1 MKRAAELFNFERRP
15 SCSPYVQEFWHT
27 RSVAEESFISVA
39 ADHWEIV
46 ITRQIGAAV
55 LTVRGPETTA
65 TTVPI
70 PTDAEFFGIQF
81 TLGTFMPS
89 LPPGR
94 LVDRSVVL
102 PQVSSTKFWLH
113 GTAWELPE
121 PHTVDVFVDR
131 LVDAGLVVHDAVAS
145 AALHGEVNGLSDRS
159 VQRRV
164 SRATGLTP
172 GGIRQIRRAEHA
184 LGMLVRGVSKV
195 DVVYEAGFADQ
206 AHLTRSLKRFVGQT
220 PSQITAAA
228 GD

>member
-1 MKRAAELFNFERRP
+1 MIHAPLGRGRERSRRGQLEEDPELQLRYLHTAGPESKVVGRLDRADELAHRRPSKEVMKRAAELFNFERRP

-39 ADHWEIV
+39 AYHWEIV
-46 ITRQIGAAV
+46 VTRQSGAAV

-102 PQVSSTKFWLH
+102 PQVSSAKFWLD

-131 LVDAGLVVHDAVAS
+131 LVDDGLLVHDAVA
-145 AALHGEVNGLSDRS
+145 LRS
-159 VQRRV
+159 VG
-164 SRATGLTP
+164 GL
-172 GGIRQIRRAEHA
+172 
-184 LGMLVRGVSKV
+184 
-195 DVVYEAGFADQ
+195 VVAG
-206 AHLTRSLKRFVGQT
+206 T
-220 PSQITAAA
+220 
-228 GD
+228 